1 MDTSATEAATVEREE
16 LHPAPFPTK
25 RLSVRPRMWATD
37 LPKGACALVGTSVD
51 HNSAALVGVR
61 TNVLTS
67 RYYMEPC
74 GGGKT
79 RLTHISRVDCR

>member
-1 MDTSATEAATVEREE
+1 M
-16 LHPAPFPTK
+16 
-25 RLSVRPRMWATD
+25 
-37 LPKGACALVGTSVD
+37 D
-51 HNSAALVGVR
+51 HNGAALVGVR

-74 GGGKT
+74 GGSKT